1 MHGRAAKS
9 LAKAPSRRIFS
20 IIRRCSAST
29 SSCDAAF
36 LGMPAKFGG
45 TKVRTGKSKEAIVPW
60 TEEQLKFVG
69 DAHWPPGK
77 KLAPDSEK
85 LAFLVEG
92 VGEDGAW
99 AAHAAQDYPVNLCVF
114 GRPSETNNYKG
125 PYAGYALYTKD
136 SKGAITHELVGDVD
150 KLMFFL
156 KYVFTIL
163 VVHSHANL

>member
-1 MHGRAAKS
+1 
-9 LAKAPSRRIFS
+9 
-20 IIRRCSAST
+20 
-29 SSCDAAF
+29 
-36 LGMPAKFGG
+36 MPAKFGG
-45 TKVRTGKSKEAIVPW
+45 TKVRTGKSKETIVPW

-69 DAHWPPGK
+69 DANWPPGK

-92 VGEDGAW
+92 VGEDGSWVAR
-99 AAHAAQDYPVNLCVF
+99 AAQDYPVNLCVF
-114 GRPSETNNYKG
+114 GRPSEPNNYKG

-136 SKGAITHELVGDVD
+136 SKGAILHELVGDVD
-150 KLMFFL
+150 SLLRYL